1 MAGEVKLVVQMS
13 AEDRA
18 RKALVDHQKA
28 LKKNVDEMI
37 KAGVAQT
44 KLGAKVASAI
54 QGQGMLK
61 RSLVGTADA
70 ASKVKGA
77 LVSVRGAL
85 AVGAVVA
92 GAKAFFDFAKQGAES
107 ADQFRVLSKRI
118 EGFGEIV
125 ARVKKT
131 TAGMLSTKEIQMAAA
146 AFDAFG
152 LDVGQLDVA
161 LAEATKTAIRT
172 GQSAS
177 HMVESLATGVS
188 RMSAPI
194 LDNLGI
200 QIKMSAVV
208 ERATVELGKE
218 ADAISDTEKKAILLT
233 MALEQLAEANK
244 SITLE
249 DTQMAQFTRLEVVLE
264 DLRDKAAQA
273 GASIAALALAGVMG
287 QRDLTSNLE
296 RINSALSTST
306 ATLTENL
313 TDSMAAIRIVTRDGQ
328 KFVQGSKA
336 AQSAMVALKKR
347 LDELS
352 PEQKI
357 AAWEE
362 YARTVDN
369 VSGAHYAQI
378 RSLYGL
384 ERAHR
389 AVEAAADDARA
400 AAGGTFGAGAPTGGE
415 TGFQTPAQFAAADK
429 AAREAAAKAAA
440 KRPRRGRR
448 GPSAEE
454 LAERAAAAAERARFA
469 ELQRVHVLRA
479 QLKIAAQSEKIDKA
493 REELR
498 AKVLQIEQRALKIK
512 DVALREQ
519 TVAIQ
524 TELAQIENAKKLQA
538 IHEQIHAAQRKA
550 EDAAQKARD
559 AESARFRE
567 ALEEQRALRAEMVET
582 AAAGI
587 GEAFTG
593 AAGLLSELDQELTEL
608 GRPEKY
614 HKAIAG
620 MNAIAQNIQGAAQTL
635 NKFGQASGDSAKQ
648 VALGV
653 QAGLQVVGPA
663 VAAFVEGTKEKA
675 LIMGAFEAAM
685 AVATAFTNPPEA
697 IGHGI
702 AAAMMFAIAGMAGG
716 KPAVSAAGG
725 AEGASAGGGGGF
737 SGGGGRSS
745 GSAEQPTVVINLSE
759 GFVFGRPQEIGREV
773 AERLYG
779 AMAGTGMQAGAF

>member
-37 KAGVAQT
+37 KAGVAQS
-44 KLGAKVASAI
+44 KLGARVATAI

-61 RSLVGTADA
+61 RALVGTADA
-70 ASKVKGA
+70 ASRVQSAFVSVKGA
-77 LVSVRGAL
+77 LA
-85 AVGAVVA
+85 AGAVVA

-107 ADQFRVLSKRI
+107 ADQFRVLSQRI
-118 EGFGEIV
+118 QGFGEIV
-125 ARVKKT
+125 SRVKKT

-218 ADAISDTEKKAILLT
+218 ADAISDTEKKAMLLK

-244 SITLE
+244 HIALDETE
-249 DTQMAQFTRLEVVLE
+249 MAQFTRLEVVLA
-264 DLRDKAAQA
+264 DLADKAAQA
-273 GASIAALALAGVMG
+273 GSEAVSWWLATFTGSGDITAHAEDLNRAL
-287 QRDLTSNLE
+287 T
-296 RINSALSTST
+296 TST
-306 ATLTENL
+306 ETLTENL
-313 TDSMAAIRIVTRDGQ
+313 SGAMGEIRVFTRDGQ
-328 KFVQGSKA
+328 KVVEGAKE
-336 AQSAMVALKKR
+336 AQTALVALQKR
-347 LDELS
+347 LATLS

-362 YARTVDN
+362 YARTVEG

-384 ERAHR
+384 EAAYR
-389 AVEAAADDARA
+389 AVEGAADAARA
-400 AAGGTFGAGAPTGGE
+400 ATGGTFGHGAPTGGE
-415 TGFQTPAQFAAADK
+415 TAFQTPEQAAAAAK
-429 AAREAAAKAAA
+429 AAREAAAK
-440 KRPRRGRR
+440 RSRRGRR
-448 GPSAEE
+448 RRGPSPEE

-479 QLKIAAQSEKIDKA
+479 QLRVASQAAKIDKV

-498 AKVLQIEQRALKIK
+498 AKVLQIQQRALKIQ
-512 DVALREQ
+512 DVGLRDQ

-524 TELAQIENAKKLQA
+524 TELAQIENAKKLHA
-538 IHEQIHAAQRKA
+538 IHEQIHDAQRKA
-550 EDAAQKARD
+550 EEAAKKARE
-559 AESARFRE
+559 AEAARFRE

-587 GEAFTG
+587 GDAFSG
-593 AAGLLSELDQELTEL
+593 AAGLLSDLDHELSEL

-614 HKAIAG
+614 QRAIAG

-635 NKFGQASGDSAKQ
+635 NKFGEASGDSAKQ

-685 AVATAFTNPPEA
+685 AVATAFTNPAES

-716 KPAVSAAGG
+716 KPAASAAGG

-737 SGGGGRSS
+737 AGGGGSS
-745 GSAEQPTVVINLSE
+745 AGSAEQPTVVINLSE